1 VREHLKTQEVV
12 KMASLKELLGD
23 AYKEGITLEEI
34 ETALAEK
41 DLVDRTELGEVVSK
55 ATFDKTASEL
65 SALKKELK
73 KLKESSMT
81 AEEKVQ
87 AELDKATELQKQYAR
102 ELAKLKAKEI
112 FIGAGLTEKD
122 YTSLLDVVV
131 SEDEDLTASRA
142 KAMVDVINVQKQAVE
157 KAVKAD
163 LLKGTPKPPAGSGA
177 NPKVDYEKE
186 IAAARERGDMVA
198 VAALIRQQQMAE
210 KQNE

>member
-1 VREHLKTQEVV
+1 
-12 KMASLKELLGD
+12 MASLKELLGD
-23 AYKEGITLEEI
+23 TYKEGMTLEEI
-34 ETALAEK
+34 ETALAER
-41 DLVDRTELGEVVSK
+41 DLVDRSELGEVVSK
-55 ATFDKTASEL
+55 AIFDKTASEL
-65 SALKKELK
+65 SALKKEVK

-87 AELDKATELQKQYAR
+87 AELDKATELQKQYGR

-112 FIGAGLTEKD
+112 FIGAGLAEKD
-122 YTSLLDVVV
+122 YAPLLDVVV
-131 SEDEDLTASRA
+131 SEDEEVTVGRA
-142 KAMVDVINVQKQAVE
+142 KAMVDVINAQKQAVE

>member
-1 VREHLKTQEVV
+1 
-12 KMASLKELLGD
+12 MASLKELLGD

>member
-1 VREHLKTQEVV
+1 
-12 KMASLKELLGD
+12 MASLKELLGD

-163 LLKGTPKPPAGSGA
+163 LLKSTPKPPAGSGA

-186 IAAARERGDMVA
+186 IAAAQERGDMVA

>member
-1 VREHLKTQEVV
+1 
-12 KMASLKELLGD
+12 MASLKELLGD

-112 FIGAGLTEKD
+112 FIGAGLAEKD
-122 YTSLLDVVV
+122 YAPLLDVVV
-131 SEDEDLTASRA
+131 SEDEEVTVGRA
-142 KAMVDVINVQKQAVE
+142 KAMVDVINAQKQAVE

-186 IAAARERGDMVA
+186 IEAARERGDMVA

>member
-1 VREHLKTQEVV
+1 
-12 KMASLKELLGD
+12 MASLKELLGD

-142 KAMVDVINVQKQAVE
+142 KAMVDVINAQKQAVE

-186 IAAARERGDMVA
+186 IEAARERGDMVA

>member
-1 VREHLKTQEVV
+1 
-12 KMASLKELLGD
+12 MASLKELLGD

-87 AELDKATELQKQYAR
+87 EELNKAQELQKTYAK

-112 FIGAGLTEKD
+112 FVEAGLIEKD
-122 YTSLLDVVV
+122 YASLLDAVV
-131 SEDEDLTASRA
+131 SEDEEVTTTRA
-142 KAMVDVINVQKQAVE
+142 KAMVDVINAQKQAVE
-157 KAVKAD
+157 QAVKAE
-163 LLKGTPKPPAGSGA
+163 LLKGTPKPPAGGGGSIG
-177 NPKVDYEKE
+177 KVDYEKE
-186 IAAARERGDMVA
+186 IAEARERGDMVTM
-198 VAALIRQQQMAE
+198 AALIRQQQMAE

>member
-1 VREHLKTQEVV
+1 
-12 KMASLKELLGD
+12 MASLKELLGD
-23 AYKEGITLEEI
+23 TYKEGITLEEI
-34 ETALAEK
+34 EAALAER
-41 DLVDRTELGEVVSK
+41 DLVDRSELGEVVSK
-55 ATFDKTASEL
+55 AIFDKTASKL
-65 SALKKELK
+65 SALKEEVK

-87 AELDKATELQKQYAR
+87 AELGKATELQKQYGR

-112 FIGAGLTEKD
+112 FIGAGLAEKD
-122 YTSLLDVVV
+122 YASLLDVVV
-131 SEDEDLTASRA
+131 SEDEEVTAGRA
-142 KAMVDVINVQKQAVE
+142 KAMVDVINAQKQAVE

>member
-1 VREHLKTQEVV
+1 
-12 KMASLKELLGD
+12 MASLKELLGD

-34 ETALAEK
+34 ETALAER
-41 DLVDRTELGEVVSK
+41 DLVDRSELGEVVSK
-55 ATFDKTASEL
+55 AIFDKTASEL
-65 SALKKELK
+65 SALKKEVK

-87 AELDKATELQKQYAR
+87 AELDKATELQKQYGR

-112 FIGAGLTEKD
+112 FIGAGLAEKD
-122 YTSLLDVVV
+122 YASLLDVVV
-131 SEDEDLTASRA
+131 SEDEEVTVGRA
-142 KAMVDVINVQKQAVE
+142 KAMVDVINAQKQAAE

>member
-1 VREHLKTQEVV
+1 
-12 KMASLKELLGD
+12 MASLKELLGD
-23 AYKEGITLEEI
+23 TYKEGMTLEEI
-34 ETALAEK
+34 ETALAER
-41 DLVDRTELGEVVSK
+41 DLVDRSELGEVVSK
-55 ATFDKTASEL
+55 AIFDKTASEL
-65 SALKKELK
+65 SALKKEVK

-112 FIGAGLTEKD
+112 FIGAGLAEKD
-122 YTSLLDVVV
+122 YAPLLDVVV
-131 SEDEDLTASRA
+131 SEDEEVTVGRA
-142 KAMVDVINVQKQAVE
+142 KAMVDVINAQKQAVE

>member
-1 VREHLKTQEVV
+1 
-12 KMASLKELLGD
+12 MASLKELLGD
-23 AYKEGITLEEI
+23 TYKEGITLEEI
-34 ETALAEK
+34 EAALAER
-41 DLVDRTELGEVVSK
+41 DLVDRSELGEVVSK
-55 ATFDKTASEL
+55 AIFDKTASKL
-65 SALKKELK
+65 SALKEEVK

-81 AEEKVQ
+81 VEEKAQ
-87 AELDKATELQKQYAR
+87 AELNKATELQKQYGR

-112 FIGAGLTEKD
+112 FIGAGLAEKD
-122 YTSLLDVVV
+122 YASLLDVVV
-131 SEDEDLTASRA
+131 SEEEEVTAGRA
-142 KAMVDVINVQKQAVE
+142 KAMVDVINAQKQAVE

>member
-1 VREHLKTQEVV
+1 
-12 KMASLKELLGD
+12 MASLKELLGD
-23 AYKEGITLEEI
+23 AYKEGMTLEEV
-34 ETALAEK
+34 EAALAER
-41 DLVDRTELGEVVSK
+41 DLVDRSELGEVVSK
-55 ATFDKTASEL
+55 AIFDKTASEL
-65 SALKKELK
+65 SALKKEVK

-87 AELDKATELQKQYAR
+87 AELDKATELQKQYGR

-112 FIGAGLTEKD
+112 FIGAGLAEKD
-122 YTSLLDVVV
+122 YASLLDVVV
-131 SEDEDLTASRA
+131 SEDEEVTVGRA
-142 KAMVDVINVQKQAVE
+142 KAMVDVINAQKQAVE